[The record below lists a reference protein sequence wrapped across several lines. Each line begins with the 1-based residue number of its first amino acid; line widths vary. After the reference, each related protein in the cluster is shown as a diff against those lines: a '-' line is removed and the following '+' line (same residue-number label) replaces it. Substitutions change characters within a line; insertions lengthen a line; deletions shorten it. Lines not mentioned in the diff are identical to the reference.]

1 MASWLW
7 VNFMWLQMVTANS
20 KKVVSEDGEEEDRLA
35 RLLVWDTMSIFD
47 HVGCKKREQVLKI

>member
-1 MASWLW
+1 
-7 VNFMWLQMVTANS
+7 MWLQMVTANS